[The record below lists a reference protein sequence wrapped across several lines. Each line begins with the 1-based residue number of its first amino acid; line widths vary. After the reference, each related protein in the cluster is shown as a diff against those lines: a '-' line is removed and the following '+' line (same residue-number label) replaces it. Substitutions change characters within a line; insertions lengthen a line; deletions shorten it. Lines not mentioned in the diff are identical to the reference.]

1 MGFPTNVTTV
11 KITGRLL
18 VSSVD
23 GHRPTTERVA
33 VPAKLQVEFTPEV
46 IKVPAPGAQAG
57 PTTFYRP
64 DGDLPDMVRGV
75 IDAEGYLCTPDPNN
89 PAYPMFRSVRLMATD
104 DDAISVKDWTWRV
117 TVKTTAGKVV
127 ESYSIAVPKAAALS
141 GLDLTNLAPVP
152 STPGYGL
159 PQAEAAAAAAAQD
172 AQAAADAASRA
183 ESQIGATVTEGEVVG
198 DDLILRRS
206 NGETINAGDVR
217 GPQGLPGPN
226 SIPTDEAV
234 AEYIG
239 TDATNTQTAG
249 DARWV
254 TNEGVD
260 NTVSALFSAPDS
272 EVQAAA
278 DNRYIKRN
286 EMSVSVRDFGA
297 VGDGA
302 TDDTAAFQSAIEYAH
317 GTFGQGGEVVITEGD
332 YWFAGTAIMRDRVS
346 LRGVGWPIIRRKF
359 GDVRYSLFAVLS
371 EGRTGYGSGASNWSA
386 SGIEFRASF
395 KAGEERSACAFA
407 MHHGQNIE
415 IHGNRFIEM
424 HAKGHVVDLN
434 ACDNVNIHDNVFM
447 GMQKLDGSGV
457 AECIQFDQSKKGSLS
472 HPDAEGSYDGLMS
485 RNITIENNKFLPLTV
500 DGVWYPA
507 SNIGGMHTTR
517 EGVYYENL
525 KILNNYVEDPIL
537 VTSHSSRG
545 NIHLEG
551 AKGVIIRGNKF
562 KSTRGGNTKLISA
575 RTVVVGNPVGQDP
588 NIEQPVTT
596 IPAQGCIDVLIE
608 NNEFEGFDGEL
619 TSEYMIHIWGIEGS
633 ESVMTGID
641 LKDNKFRDNFSTGT
655 GSDPIRV
662 QNVAECTIDSTKCR
676 GKNSRVFY
684 AIGIKGFSARNNI
697 SEWSEVQPFWIEN
710 CSRRVQFQGN
720 EWSNALNSPR
730 AKGCTDL
737 IVSGNNATSPR
748 AGVFGFVLEACERF
762 YVGPNNFSTAI
773 TGAAAIA
780 LSGSANT
787 KGTIN
792 SNNCYGYTTAVQGTS
807 VGVTIGTNPN

>member
-1 MGFPTNVTTV
+1 MPLYDGLWAIDPSNPANVATDANVT
-11 KITGRLL
+11 IF
-18 VSSVD
+18 D
-23 GHRPTTERVA
+23 PND
-33 VPAKLQVEFTPEV
+33 PAKNPVSLTDADGLPVTNPLVTNSRGFVGAFRADLKRVGWVAGDLVGYLGNFDSIAADAE
-46 IKVPAPGAQAG
+46 IALSDSAQAK
-57 PTTFYRP
+57 
-64 DGDLPDMVRGV
+64 MSA
-75 IDAEGYLCTPDPNN
+75 AE
-89 PAYPMFRSVRLMATD
+89 S
-104 DDAISVKDWTWRV
+104 
-117 TVKTTAGKVV
+117 
-127 ESYSIAVPKAAALS
+127 
-141 GLDLTNLAPVP
+141 
-152 STPGYGL
+152 
-159 PQAEAAAAAAAQD
+159 
-172 AQAAADAASRA
+172 AQAAKDAASLLQAPSDLVIATLVDNPESETGASLRA
-183 ESQIGATVTEGEVVG
+183 EFVSRGE
-198 DDLILRRS
+198 I
-206 NGETINAGDVR
+206 I
-217 GPQGLPGPN
+217 
-226 SIPTDEAV
+226 
-234 AEYIG
+234 
-239 TDATNTQTAG
+239 
-249 DARWV
+249 
-254 TNEGVD
+254 
-260 NTVSALFSAPDS
+260 
-272 EVQAAA
+272 
-278 DNRYIKRN
+278 
-286 EMSVSVRDFGA
+286 VSVRDFGA
-297 VGDGA
+297 VGDGV
-302 TDDTAAFQSAIEYAH
+302 TDDTAAFQAAMDYAR

-332 YWFAGTAIMRDRVS
+332 YWFAGTAIIRDRVS

-371 EGRTGYGSGASNWSA
+371 EGRTGYGSGASNWTA
-386 SGIEFRASF
+386 TGIEFRGSF
-395 KAGEERSACAFA
+395 KAGVERSACAFA

-415 IHGNRFIEM
+415 IYGNRFIEM
-424 HAKGHVVDLN
+424 HAKGHVIDLGG
-434 ACDNVNIHDNVFM
+434 CDNVNVHDNVFM

-472 HPDAEGSYDGLMS
+472 HPDADGSYDGLMS

-537 VTSHSSRG
+537 VTADSLRG
-545 NIHLEG
+545 NIHLQG

-608 NNEFEGFDGEL
+608 NNDFEGFDGVL
-619 TSEYMIHIWGIEGS
+619 ASEYMIHIWGLEGF
-633 ESVMTGID
+633 EGVMTGID
-641 LKDNKFRDNFSTGT
+641 LKGNKFRDNFSTGT

-684 AIGIKGFSARNNI
+684 AVGIKGFSARNNI
-697 SEWSEVQPFWIEN
+697 SEWSEIQPFWIEN

-720 EWSNALNSPR
+720 EWSSALSSPR

-748 AGVFGFVLEACERF
+748 AGVSGFVLEACERF
-762 YVGPNNFSTAI
+762 YVGPNNFST
-773 TGAAAIA
+773 TLVSAAAIA

-807 VGVTIGTNPN
+807 AGVTIGTNPN